1 MGKEQKIDEG
11 EKEKVYEVVS
21 REGEATVA
29 KLMSELG
36 LGELKVQRCLEALYG
51 DGLIDWVG
59 RDRRRVRVVE
69 ERRVKEA
76 YLKRNIDLAY
86 IKKAVK
92 KGVVDSLLA
101 KELGPPPEPP
111 REVEPLP
118 SPPTPVEAPPP
129 PAAPKEHETRPTE
142 SEEAEEEVQ
151 APPPREPAKAAGKGE
166 FAPLA
171 DAAIG
176 RTRELRSR
184 GEDGLAGLQRDLE
197 NLDALYKTLLEVL
210 ELRAEYEKLLAT
222 KLEKAGLKG

>member
-36 LGELKVQRCLEALYG
+36 LGELKIQRCLEALYG

-59 RDRRRVRVVE
+59 RDRRRVRAVE
-69 ERRVKEA
+69 GRRIKEA
-76 YLKRNIDLAY
+76 YPKRNIDLAY
-86 IKKAVK
+86 IKKAIK
-92 KGVVDSLLA
+92 KGVVDSILA
-101 KELGPPPEPP
+101 KEMGSPPEPA
-111 REVEPLP
+111 EKAE
-118 SPPTPVEAPPP
+118 SAPV
-129 PAAPKEHETRPTE
+129 
-142 SEEAEEEVQ
+142 EVQ
-151 APPPREPAKAAGKGE
+151 AAPPTVPEEKVSEARAAPAKEEPVVGGKGE

-176 RTRELRSR
+176 GMMELRSR
-184 GEDGLAGLQRDLE
+184 GEDGLAGLQKNLE

-222 KLEKAGLKG
+222 KLEKAGLKR

>member
-1 MGKEQKIDEG
+1 MGKEPKIDEG

-36 LGELKVQRCLEALYG
+36 LGELKIQRCLEALYG

-101 KELGPPPEPP
+101 KELGPPPEPA
-111 REVEPLP
+111 EKTEP
-118 SPPTPVEAPPP
+118 APD
-129 PAAPKEHETRPTE
+129 
-142 SEEAEEEVQ
+142 EVQ
-151 APPPREPAKAAGKGE
+151 AAPPTVPEEKVSEARVAPAKEEPVAGGEGE

-176 RTRELRSR
+176 RMRELRSR
-184 GEDGLAGLQRDLE
+184 GEDGLAGLQKNLE

-222 KLEKAGLKG
+222 KLEKAGLKR